1 VIPHLV
7 GRYAPLGP
15 QSSLKPRSTLY
26 AFPTEPQPDRK
37 QTYKMPV
44 GKSSARPSLGG
55 SSRRPA
61 HTQSRTATHTH
72 THAHTHTHTNTHAT
86 TKREHER
93 THASTRTRTRTSA
106 ARARAHAPAPAQAHT
121 PAPAHRARTSA
132 HQRARTR
139 NPRDDPRPPRRQHLS
154 SQTSSGAP
162 IQENPYCVHTGSPHC
177 RAQHARA
184 GLNKS
189 HARRM
194 DINGAPGL
202 ELVDAFN
209 GRPGH
214 SATPFCLTVAGLLWG
229 ASRGLRK
236 RRRTGATQSTS
247 LSESLA
253 PTWGDVVGQHARLMR
268 ATRRASSVPMARRIC
283 RCTAWAHPSPRRRA
297 TWRAMRCKAALAA
310 SWGRP

>member
-1 VIPHLV
+1 MPRLV
-7 GRYAPLGP
+7 PKTH
-15 QSSLKPRSTLY
+15 SSREACYMRCRRSRS
-26 AFPTEPQPDRK
+26 PTVN
-37 QTYKMPV
+37 TYNMPV

-86 TKREHER
+86 TKRAHER

-106 ARARAHAPAPAQAHT
+106 ARARARAPAPAPAQAHT

-132 HQRARTR
+132 HPRARTR

-162 IQENPYCVHTGSPHC
+162 VQENPYCVHTGSPHC
-177 RAQHARA
+177 RAQYARA

-189 HARRM
+189 HARRV

-202 ELVDAFN
+202 ELVRA
-209 GRPGH
+209 RC
-214 SATPFCLTVAGLLWG
+214 AQR
-229 ASRGLRK
+229 ASRPLGHTVLPNCCR
-236 RRRTGATQSTS
+236 A
-247 LSESLA
+247 
-253 PTWGDVVGQHARLMR
+253 VVG
-268 ATRRASSVPMARRIC
+268 
-283 RCTAWAHPSPRRRA
+283 
-297 TWRAMRCKAALAA
+297 
-310 SWGRP
+310 G